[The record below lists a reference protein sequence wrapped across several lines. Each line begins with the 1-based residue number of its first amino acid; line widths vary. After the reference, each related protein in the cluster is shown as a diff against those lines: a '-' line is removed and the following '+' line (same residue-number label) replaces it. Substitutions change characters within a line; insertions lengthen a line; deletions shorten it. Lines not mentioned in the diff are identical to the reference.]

1 MINEA
6 KRKAAAANDSA
17 ANTMDRLDDIKK
29 EIEKISLSPVD
40 SNLGNILD
48 IVDKSGEH
56 LIKCDFNTF

>member
-56 LIKCDFNTF
+56 LIECDFNTF